1 MSNDKDKLDEAFQL
15 ASSLFENHQFISSL
29 DIFKQLLLEDYELDL
44 ILPYMIRISL
54 INHDLSS
61 TLDYINLYLS
71 DNPEDIEIL
80 FMKASILLKNYKFEE
95 ALDVANHIL
104 ELDEDNDSAISIK
117 VSALK
122 MLGRFDEIEE
132 LDDFDLGILEDG
144 ALYDGDEEELLYD
157 AYRDNPLNNSYSN
170 DSFQIKQNIQNNK
183 FSNETKNRN
192 TPKVEDSFTKKS
204 LGFITADNIETG
216 DGDNKKEYNQGNGL
230 AGGNSIKSNEDYK
243 TTEEELKKEGIKEE
257 NLLFTTANN
266 LSKSKNENHIKSNK
280 EDNSIDRDISFIKT
294 NHNKNIDN
302 ENLIKAQNDKEDNSK
317 SDALLNNFINSI
329 DKQMYSD
336 YEMEDFKDD
345 DGDEYHLFDDN
356 DPSINKDNV
365 FNEISDDEIDEI
377 LNENDDSY
385 VNDEVNHD
393 LVSENDEDNLFND
406 KELNILDVDDLD
418 VPLLGDDFTGLDN
431 GNCSDKDDIDLDE
444 IFDFDD
450 DGNLIDED
458 NENKSLDFY
467 DMENDNSNDGDSLD
481 YGDNIED
488 SGSDSNYGDYESN
501 GVDEDYIEY
510 DDINDDDSDL
520 GVDDSVGYGG
530 NVEDG
535 DSGYNNENPENR
547 DYKDNKSHYGRDIDD
562 KEPNHDENKTM
573 VYKETYNKNRLKGRK
588 FRIHRNM
595 PSTLDYFFNF
605 SSSGKWFIYKINHY
619 L

>member
-230 AGGNSIKSNEDYK
+230 AGGNNIKSNEDYK
-243 TTEEELKKEGIKEE
+243 TTEEKLKKEGIKEE

-458 NENKSLDFY
+458 NENKTLDFY

-535 DSGYNNENPENR
+535 DSGYNNENQENR

-605 SSSGKWFIYKINHY
+605 SSSGK
-619 L
+619 

>member
-243 TTEEELKKEGIKEE
+243 TTEEKLKKEGIKEE

-336 YEMEDFKDD
+336 YEIEDFKDD

-458 NENKSLDFY
+458 NENKTLDFY

-535 DSGYNNENPENR
+535 DSGYNNENQENR

-605 SSSGKWFIYKINHY
+605 SSSGK
-619 L
+619 

>member
-280 EDNSIDRDISFIKT
+280 EDNSIDTDISFIKT

-365 FNEISDDEIDEI
+365 FDEISDDEIDEI

-450 DGNLIDED
+450 DGNLMDED

-535 DSGYNNENPENR
+535 DSGYNNENQENR

-605 SSSGKWFIYKINHY
+605 SSSGK
-619 L
+619 

>member
-243 TTEEELKKEGIKEE
+243 TTEEKLKKEGIKEE

-458 NENKSLDFY
+458 NENKTLDFY

-535 DSGYNNENPENR
+535 DSGYNNENQENH

-605 SSSGKWFIYKINHY
+605 SSSGK
-619 L
+619 

>member
-243 TTEEELKKEGIKEE
+243 TTEEKLKKEGIKEE

-280 EDNSIDRDISFIKT
+280 EDNSIDRDIIFIKT

-336 YEMEDFKDD
+336 YEIEDFKDD

-431 GNCSDKDDIDLDE
+431 GNSSDKDDIDLDE

-458 NENKSLDFY
+458 NENKTLDFY

-535 DSGYNNENPENR
+535 DSGYNNENQENR

-605 SSSGKWFIYKINHY
+605 SSSGK
-619 L
+619 

>member
-95 ALDVANHIL
+95 ALDFANHIL

-280 EDNSIDRDISFIKT
+280 EDNSIDTDISFIKT

-458 NENKSLDFY
+458 NENKTLDFY

-535 DSGYNNENPENR
+535 DSGYNNENQENR

>member
-144 ALYDGDEEELLYD
+144 ALYDGDEEELLYG

-204 LGFITADNIETG
+204 LGFITADNIEAG

-280 EDNSIDRDISFIKT
+280 EDNSIDTDISFIKT

-431 GNCSDKDDIDLDE
+431 GNCSDKDDVDLDE

-458 NENKSLDFY
+458 NENKTLDFY

-501 GVDEDYIEY
+501 GVDGDYIEY

-535 DSGYNNENPENR
+535 YSGYNNENQENR

-605 SSSGKWFIYKINHY
+605 SSSGK
-619 L
+619 

>member
-80 FMKASILLKNYKFEE
+80 FMKASILLKCYKFEE

-132 LDDFDLGILEDG
+132 LGDFDLGILEDG
-144 ALYDGDEEELLYD
+144 ALYDKDEEELLYD

-192 TPKVEDSFTKKS
+192 TSKVEDSFTKKS

-458 NENKSLDFY
+458 NENKTLDFY

-535 DSGYNNENPENR
+535 DSGYNNENQENH

-605 SSSGKWFIYKINHY
+605 SSSGK
-619 L
+619 

>member
-132 LDDFDLGILEDG
+132 LGDFDLGILEDG

-458 NENKSLDFY
+458 NENKTLDFY

-535 DSGYNNENPENR
+535 DSGYNNENQENR

-588 FRIHRNM
+588 FRIHRNI

-605 SSSGKWFIYKINHY
+605 SSSGK
-619 L
+619 

>member
-280 EDNSIDRDISFIKT
+280 EDNSIDRDIIFIKT

-450 DGNLIDED
+450 DGNLMDED

-535 DSGYNNENPENR
+535 DSGYNNENQENR

-605 SSSGKWFIYKINHY
+605 SSSGK
-619 L
+619 

>member
-280 EDNSIDRDISFIKT
+280 EDNSIDTDISFIKT

-535 DSGYNNENPENR
+535 DSGYNNENQENR

-605 SSSGKWFIYKINHY
+605 SSSGK
-619 L
+619 

>member
-280 EDNSIDRDISFIKT
+280 EDNSIDRDIIFIKT

-336 YEMEDFKDD
+336 YEIEDFKDD

-458 NENKSLDFY
+458 NENKTLDFY

-535 DSGYNNENPENR
+535 DSGYNNENQENR

-605 SSSGKWFIYKINHY
+605 SSSGK
-619 L
+619 

>member
-243 TTEEELKKEGIKEE
+243 TTEEELKKDGIKEE

-280 EDNSIDRDISFIKT
+280 EDNSIDTDISFIKT

-450 DGNLIDED
+450 DGNLMDED

-535 DSGYNNENPENR
+535 DSGYNNENQENR
-547 DYKDNKSHYGRDIDD
+547 DYKDDKSYYDEDIDD

-605 SSSGKWFIYKINHY
+605 SSSGK
-619 L
+619 

>member
-192 TPKVEDSFTKKS
+192 TSKVEDSFTKKS

-280 EDNSIDRDISFIKT
+280 EDNSIDRDIIFIKT

-458 NENKSLDFY
+458 NENKTLDFY

-535 DSGYNNENPENR
+535 DSGYNNENQENR

-605 SSSGKWFIYKINHY
+605 SSSGK
-619 L
+619 

>member
-1 MSNDKDKLDEAFQL
+1 MSNDKDKLDEALQL

-243 TTEEELKKEGIKEE
+243 TTEEKLKKEGIKEE

-458 NENKSLDFY
+458 NENKTLDFY

-535 DSGYNNENPENR
+535 DSGYNNENQENR

-605 SSSGKWFIYKINHY
+605 SSSGK
-619 L
+619 

>member
-336 YEMEDFKDD
+336 YEIEDFKDD

-458 NENKSLDFY
+458 NENKTLDFY

-535 DSGYNNENPENR
+535 DSGYNNENQENR

-605 SSSGKWFIYKINHY
+605 SSSGK
-619 L
+619 

>member
-204 LGFITADNIETG
+204 LGFITAYNIETG

-280 EDNSIDRDISFIKT
+280 EDNSIDTDISFIKT

-336 YEMEDFKDD
+336 YEMDDFKDD

-458 NENKSLDFY
+458 NENKTLDFY

-535 DSGYNNENPENR
+535 DSGYNNENQENR

-605 SSSGKWFIYKINHY
+605 SSSGK
-619 L
+619 

>member
-243 TTEEELKKEGIKEE
+243 TTEEKLKKEGIKEE

-280 EDNSIDRDISFIKT
+280 EDNSIDRDIIFIKT

-458 NENKSLDFY
+458 NENKTLDFY

-535 DSGYNNENPENR
+535 DSGYNNENQENR

-605 SSSGKWFIYKINHY
+605 SSSGK
-619 L
+619 

>member
-230 AGGNSIKSNEDYK
+230 AGGNNIKSNEDYK

-458 NENKSLDFY
+458 NENKTLDFY

-535 DSGYNNENPENR
+535 DSGYNNENQENR

-605 SSSGKWFIYKINHY
+605 SSSGK
-619 L
+619 

>member
-192 TPKVEDSFTKKS
+192 TPKVEDSFTKKN

-458 NENKSLDFY
+458 NENKTLDFY

-605 SSSGKWFIYKINHY
+605 SSSGK
-619 L
+619 

>member
-450 DGNLIDED
+450 DGNLMDED

>member
-243 TTEEELKKEGIKEE
+243 TTEEKLKKEGIKEE

-280 EDNSIDRDISFIKT
+280 EDNSIDTDISFIKT

-336 YEMEDFKDD
+336 YEIEDFKDD

-458 NENKSLDFY
+458 NENKTLDFY

-535 DSGYNNENPENR
+535 DSGYNNENQENH

-605 SSSGKWFIYKINHY
+605 SSSGK
-619 L
+619 

>member
-280 EDNSIDRDISFIKT
+280 EDNSIDTDISFIKT

-450 DGNLIDED
+450 DGNLMDED

-535 DSGYNNENPENR
+535 DSGYNNENQENR

-605 SSSGKWFIYKINHY
+605 SSSGK
-619 L
+619 

>member
-243 TTEEELKKEGIKEE
+243 TTEEKLKKEGIKEE

-280 EDNSIDRDISFIKT
+280 EDNSIDRDIIFIKT

-336 YEMEDFKDD
+336 YEIEDFKDD

-450 DGNLIDED
+450 DGNLMDED

-535 DSGYNNENPENR
+535 DSGYNNENQENR

>member
-230 AGGNSIKSNEDYK
+230 AGGNNIKSNEDYK

-336 YEMEDFKDD
+336 YEIEDFKDD

-458 NENKSLDFY
+458 NENKTLDFY

-535 DSGYNNENPENR
+535 DSGYNNENQENR

-605 SSSGKWFIYKINHY
+605 SSSGK
-619 L
+619 

>member
-431 GNCSDKDDIDLDE
+431 GNCSDKDDVDLDE

-450 DGNLIDED
+450 DGNLMDED

-535 DSGYNNENPENR
+535 DSGYNNENPEDR

-605 SSSGKWFIYKINHY
+605 SSSGK
-619 L
+619 

>member
-458 NENKSLDFY
+458 NENKTLDFY

-535 DSGYNNENPENR
+535 DSGYNNENQENR
-547 DYKDNKSHYGRDIDD
+547 DYKDDKSYYDEDIGD

-605 SSSGKWFIYKINHY
+605 SSSGK
-619 L
+619 

>member
-230 AGGNSIKSNEDYK
+230 AGGNNIKSNEDYK

-280 EDNSIDRDISFIKT
+280 EDNSIDTDISFIKT

-336 YEMEDFKDD
+336 YEIEDFKDD

-458 NENKSLDFY
+458 NENKTLDFY

-535 DSGYNNENPENR
+535 DSGYNNENQENR

-605 SSSGKWFIYKINHY
+605 SSSGK
-619 L
+619 

>member
-336 YEMEDFKDD
+336 YEIEDFKDD

-450 DGNLIDED
+450 DGNLMDED

-535 DSGYNNENPENR
+535 DSGYNNENQENR

-605 SSSGKWFIYKINHY
+605 SSSGK
-619 L
+619 

>member
-230 AGGNSIKSNEDYK
+230 AGGNNIKSNEDYK
-243 TTEEELKKEGIKEE
+243 TTEEKLKKEGIKEE

-336 YEMEDFKDD
+336 YEIEDFKDD

-458 NENKSLDFY
+458 NENKTLDFY

-535 DSGYNNENPENR
+535 DSGYNNENQENR

-605 SSSGKWFIYKINHY
+605 SSSGK
-619 L
+619 

>member
-230 AGGNSIKSNEDYK
+230 AGGNNIKSNEDYK
-243 TTEEELKKEGIKEE
+243 TTEEKLKKEGIKEE

-280 EDNSIDRDISFIKT
+280 EDNSIDRDIIFIKT

-336 YEMEDFKDD
+336 YEIEDFKDD

-450 DGNLIDED
+450 DGNLMDED
-458 NENKSLDFY
+458 NENKTLDFY

-535 DSGYNNENPENR
+535 DSGYNNENQENR

-605 SSSGKWFIYKINHY
+605 SSSGK
-619 L
+619 

>member
-458 NENKSLDFY
+458 NENKTLDFY

-535 DSGYNNENPENR
+535 DSGYNNENQENR

-605 SSSGKWFIYKINHY
+605 SSSGK
-619 L
+619 

>member
-431 GNCSDKDDIDLDE
+431 GNCSDKDDVDLDE

-450 DGNLIDED
+450 DGNLIDGD

-605 SSSGKWFIYKINHY
+605 SSRGK
-619 L
+619 

>member
-329 DKQMYSD
+329 DKQLYSD

-431 GNCSDKDDIDLDE
+431 GNCSDKDDVDLDE

-458 NENKSLDFY
+458 NENKTLDFY

-535 DSGYNNENPENR
+535 DSGYNNENQENR

-605 SSSGKWFIYKINHY
+605 SSSGK
-619 L
+619 

>member
-450 DGNLIDED
+450 DGNLMDED

-535 DSGYNNENPENR
+535 DSGYNNENQENR

-605 SSSGKWFIYKINHY
+605 SSSGK
-619 L
+619 

>member
-230 AGGNSIKSNEDYK
+230 AGGNNIKSNEDYK
-243 TTEEELKKEGIKEE
+243 TTEEKLKKEGIKEE

-280 EDNSIDRDISFIKT
+280 EDNSIDRDIIFIKT

-336 YEMEDFKDD
+336 YEIEDFKDD

-450 DGNLIDED
+450 DGNLIDGD

-535 DSGYNNENPENR
+535 DSGYNNENQENR

-605 SSSGKWFIYKINHY
+605 SSSGK
-619 L
+619 

>member
-1 MSNDKDKLDEAFQL
+1 
-15 ASSLFENHQFISSL
+15 
-29 DIFKQLLLEDYELDL
+29 
-44 ILPYMIRISL
+44 
-54 INHDLSS
+54 
-61 TLDYINLYLS
+61 
-71 DNPEDIEIL
+71 
-80 FMKASILLKNYKFEE
+80 
-95 ALDVANHIL
+95 
-104 ELDEDNDSAISIK
+104 
-117 VSALK
+117 
-122 MLGRFDEIEE
+122 
-132 LDDFDLGILEDG
+132 
-144 ALYDGDEEELLYD
+144 
-157 AYRDNPLNNSYSN
+157 
-170 DSFQIKQNIQNNK
+170 
-183 FSNETKNRN
+183 
-192 TPKVEDSFTKKS
+192 
-204 LGFITADNIETG
+204 
-216 DGDNKKEYNQGNGL
+216 
-230 AGGNSIKSNEDYK
+230 
-243 TTEEELKKEGIKEE
+243 
-257 NLLFTTANN
+257 
-266 LSKSKNENHIKSNK
+266 
-280 EDNSIDRDISFIKT
+280 
-294 NHNKNIDN
+294 
-302 ENLIKAQNDKEDNSK
+302 
-317 SDALLNNFINSI
+317 
-329 DKQMYSD
+329 MYSD

-450 DGNLIDED
+450 DGNLMDED

-535 DSGYNNENPENR
+535 DSGYNNENQENR

-605 SSSGKWFIYKINHY
+605 SSSGK
-619 L
+619 

>member
-280 EDNSIDRDISFIKT
+280 EDNSIDTDISFIKT

-431 GNCSDKDDIDLDE
+431 GNCSDKDDVDLDE

-450 DGNLIDED
+450 DGNLIDGD
-458 NENKSLDFY
+458 NENKTLDFY

-605 SSSGKWFIYKINHY
+605 SSSGK
-619 L
+619 

>member
-243 TTEEELKKEGIKEE
+243 TTEEKLKKEGIKEE

-458 NENKSLDFY
+458 NENKTLDFY

-535 DSGYNNENPENR
+535 DSGYNNENQENR

-605 SSSGKWFIYKINHY
+605 SSSGK
-619 L
+619 

>member
-29 DIFKQLLLEDYELDL
+29 DIFKQLLLEDYEHDL

-157 AYRDNPLNNSYSN
+157 AYRDTPLNNSYSN

-243 TTEEELKKEGIKEE
+243 TTEEKLKKEGIKEE

-280 EDNSIDRDISFIKT
+280 EDNSIDRDISFIKA

-336 YEMEDFKDD
+336 YEIEDFKDD

-458 NENKSLDFY
+458 NENKTLDFY

-535 DSGYNNENPENR
+535 DSGYNNENQENR

-605 SSSGKWFIYKINHY
+605 SSSGK
-619 L
+619 